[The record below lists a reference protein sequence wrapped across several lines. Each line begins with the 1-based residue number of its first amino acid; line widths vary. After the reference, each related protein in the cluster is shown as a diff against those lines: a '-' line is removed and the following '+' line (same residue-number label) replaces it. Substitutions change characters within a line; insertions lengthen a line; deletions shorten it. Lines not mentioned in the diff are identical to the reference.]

1 LSLTR
6 RYTFKRSQRLK
17 EQFVFLR
24 ATRKGDRETRGPLVF
39 HAVRGSQPAGRIGIR
54 ISRRCGTA
62 PRRNQIKRLLR
73 ESYRLMQH
81 DWPIAVDL
89 VITVKPHEPL
99 LLADYQKLLSGAMLK
114 LCGRLSAQ
122 EYP

>member
-1 LSLTR
+1 MTHEKAAR
-6 RYTFKRSQRLK
+6 R
-17 EQFVFLR
+17 
-24 ATRKGDRETRGPLVF
+24 PLVF
-39 HAVRGSQPAGRIGIR
+39 YAVRGSQPAGRIGIR

-81 DWPIAVDL
+81 DWPTAVDL

-99 LLADYQKLLSGAMLK
+99 TLAEYQKLMSGAMVK
-114 LCGRLSAQ
+114 LCGRLSLKA
-122 EYP
+122 